1 MKSDTLRI
9 DREKDLEKIKIKT
22 FAKALKSNEG
32 KTSSEI
38 EMKMIKEAGDFF
50 KKSYNNGR
58 LIEKNFT
65 EFLKRKNQDNG
76 TMLVLDIIVYGAQ
89 RIASGQSFRN
99 QKLGELLDEFAD
111 EINVLVPAEKI
122 EVS

>member
-1 MKSDTLRI
+1 MKSDILRI
-9 DREKDLEKIKIKT
+9 DRDKDLEKIKIKT
-22 FAKALKSNEG
+22 LAKALKSDEG
-32 KTSSEI
+32 RTSFEI
-38 EMKMIKEAGDFF
+38 EMKMIGEAGDFF
-50 KKSYNNGR
+50 KKSYNDGA
-58 LIEKNFT
+58 IEKSFV
-65 EFLKRKNQDNG
+65 EFLRKNNQDNG
-76 TMLVLDIIVYGAQ
+76 TMLVLDIIIYGAQ